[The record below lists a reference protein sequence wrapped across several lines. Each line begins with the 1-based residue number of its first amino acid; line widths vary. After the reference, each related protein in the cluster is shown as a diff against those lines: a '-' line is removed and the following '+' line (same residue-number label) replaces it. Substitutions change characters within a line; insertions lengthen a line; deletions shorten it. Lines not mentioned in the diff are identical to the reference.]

1 MCLGYFE
8 KDNRKEAIWVPAEL
22 CDIVPGS
29 ARRGKLTSEETAE
42 MIKMA
47 CKPPAINS
55 RCLLEEGLPTLGFS
69 PQNRAPILASF
80 GIEITDKMTDIPAR
94 VLDPPRLAYRSGPV
108 NVRNGAWNIL
118 DVKFQR
124 GAEVTSYWV
133 FYIHD
138 SSVSRRRG
146 AELADIQTLAAR
158 FRDKCERSGI
168 KMPRSQTALRRVD
181 LDSVRQQDDSMRT
194 MALRLIWD
202 TIEEEK
208 AKNGKPSFIL
218 VLLGGIDKYIY
229 PGIKV
234 TNGDCCLLASLTMC
248 FF

>member
-1 MCLGYFE
+1 
-8 KDNRKEAIWVPAEL
+8 
-22 CDIVPGS
+22 
-29 ARRGKLTSEETAE
+29 

-234 TNGDCCLLASLTMC
+234 KIDDCSLLASLTMC
-248 FF
+248 FSSAFATLSWGSTPSTCNFRKHSRTSGKTSICPTSH